1 MQALNITIFGIIAVS
16 LDVEIENVFVFH
28 ALLHYPCISG
38 IAYIFQARSPPPSP
52 PSKYEG
58 AHMPMQVSRVVFHRS
73 CPPIKKDCCTQD
85 MTAFHSITKY
95 LVGYYF
101 GLGQQV
107 VSLKHY
113 IMIIVSVCET
123 KEMFQNASLVSLYSE
138 TKHFFSFAFDKQMP
152 LGTLNT
158 KKNKQKLAK
167 KRQDIVHL
175 NKPACKIWSCYGNVQ
190 F

>member
-1 MQALNITIFGIIAVS
+1 MQALNITIFGIIAVP

-52 PSKYEG
+52 PSKSEG

-107 VSLKHY
+107 VSLEHY
-113 IMIIVSVCET
+113 IMIIVSVRRT
-123 KEMFQNASLVSLYSE
+123 QNKRNVSKCFSLVSLYSE

-152 LGTLNT
+152 LGTLT
-158 KKNKQKLAK
+158 FFVYIIFKQISK
-167 KRQDIVHL
+167 
-175 NKPACKIWSCYGNVQ
+175 S
-190 F
+190 